1 MADDVSGV
9 VVIGL
14 VGTAIGVFAVDYA
27 FSAKG
32 SSWFDQ
38 IKGSL
43 GGDSGGTPA
52 PDDPEPSSPPTSLK
66 QGGGILPHMQPS
78 SLTVP
83 VAPPSPAVIREV
95 QARLNSMKLP
105 SVPGVAHLPLK
116 MDGLLGPDT
125 QGFLVAMQNKWHLPT
140 TAYPD
145 SATIAML
152 RKMTASKI
160 ASARVPAKK
169 GGAAGKG
176 AAALAGDFEEIFAGA
191 PALAPSWTA
200 EIQKLGDH
208 AANVISH
215 AIASETD
222 TKTLKLLGSNL
233 QAAGYPLSSA
243 AVLAKVSGAAVAT
256 TGWFP
261 PSAWAWWE

>member
-14 VGTAIGVFAVDYA
+14 LGTAIGVFVVDYA

-32 SSWFDQ
+32 ASWFDQ

-43 GGDSGGTPA
+43 GGGSGADEGLEDPPPSTP
-52 PDDPEPSSPPTSLK
+52 PSSLK
-66 QGGGILPHMQPS
+66 PGGGILPHVMPS

-83 VAPPSPAVIREV
+83 QPSPAVIREV

-125 QGFLVAMQNKWHLPT
+125 QGFLVAMQNKWRLPT

-145 SATIAML
+145 PGTLSML
-152 RKMTASKI
+152 RKMTSSKAI
-160 ASARVPAKK
+160 AKSPGKK
-169 GGAAGKG
+169 GGAAGG
-176 AAALAGDFEEIFAGA
+176 AAALAGAYDVFTGA
-191 PALAPSWTA
+191 SVAPPWTA
-200 EIQKLGDH
+200 EVQKLGDH

-222 TKTLKLLGSNL
+222 AKTLQSLGSAL
-233 QAAGYPLSSA
+233 SAAGYPLTST
-243 AVLAKVSGAAVAT
+243 AVLAKVRGSVAT
-256 TGWFP
+256 SGWV
-261 PSAWAWWE
+261 SAVDPWWG